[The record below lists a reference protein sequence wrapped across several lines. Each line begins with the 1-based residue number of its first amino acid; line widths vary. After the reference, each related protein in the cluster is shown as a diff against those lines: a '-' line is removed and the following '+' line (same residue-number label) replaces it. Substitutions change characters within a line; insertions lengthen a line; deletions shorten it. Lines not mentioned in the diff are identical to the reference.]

1 MMMKKDL
8 QPGIRGLCWSDEGQ
22 VIIFSYMRKATSYSV
37 VVWRS
42 FLLSV
47 LVVSTRASASLSLG
61 VPHTLAESPEGS
73 FLPGNSCLPV
83 LQHGRLCVFVYL
95 CPKENVRGLNVT
107 GRRICEGGQ

>member
-8 QPGIRGLCWSDEGQ
+8 QPGIRGLCWSDEGK
-22 VIIFSYMRKATSYSV
+22 VILISSMTKAIRYSV

-47 LVVSTRASASLSLG
+47 LVFSTRASASPSLG

-73 FLPGNSCLPV
+73 GSA
-83 LQHGRLCVFVYL
+83 R
-95 CPKENVRGLNVT
+95 
-107 GRRICEGGQ
+107 